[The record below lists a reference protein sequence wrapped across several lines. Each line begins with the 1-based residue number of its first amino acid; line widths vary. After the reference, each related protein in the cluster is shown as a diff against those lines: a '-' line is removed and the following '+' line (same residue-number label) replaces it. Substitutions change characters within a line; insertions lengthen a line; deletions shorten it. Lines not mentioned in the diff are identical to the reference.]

1 MTMKSWIQAFRL
13 KTLPLAVSGI
23 GLGAALAGM
32 HHGFSGVIF
41 LLAALTAVSL
51 QILSNLANDYGDYM
65 KGTDG
70 AANRT
75 DRALA
80 SGSIS
85 PAQMKVAIMVNAL
98 LSLGLGLLLLY
109 LSLPNLQSFGF
120 FLALGMLGILAALGY
135 TLGKRAFG
143 YSGLGDVVVFVFFGP
158 VAVCGTFYLM
168 AGNVMP
174 QIWLAATGM
183 GLLSAAVLN
192 VNNMRDTET
201 DNIAGKRT
209 LALRLGK
216 RLAVIYHKAL
226 ILLGF
231 LFVFTS
237 FLSEEGSLQIRPN
250 LTEPLLL
257 LLVYAPVILML
268 TRHANR
274 IADLS
279 IQAASTTPETR
290 APWNAELKNLS
301 LTILLM
307 VGVYALTA
315 WLFVG

>member
-1 MTMKSWIQAFRL
+1 MKSWIQAFRL

-23 GLGAALAGM
+23 ALGEALGAMHGKWNGM
-32 HHGFSGVIF
+32 VF

-51 QILSNLANDYGDYM
+51 QILSNLANDYGDFI

-80 SGSIS
+80 SGRIRPS
-85 PAQMKVAIMVNAL
+85 QMKTAIIVNAL
-98 LSLGLGLLLLY
+98 LSLGLGLMLLY
-109 LSLPNLQSFGF
+109 ISLPNMQSFGF
-120 FLALGMLGILAALGY
+120 FLAVGILGILAALGY

-143 YSGLGDVVVFVFFGP
+143 YSGLGDVVVFLFFGP
-158 VAVCGTFYLM
+158 VAVCGSFYLM
-168 AGNVMP
+168 AGNTLP
-174 QIWLAATGM
+174 QVWLASLGM

-192 VNNMRDTET
+192 VNNMRDTQT
-201 DNIAGKRT
+201 DQLAGKRT
-209 LALRLGK
+209 LALRLGR
-216 RLAVIYHKAL
+216 RLSLMYHRTL

-250 LTEPLLL
+250 LTEPMLLM
-257 LLVYAPVILML
+257 LVYAPVILSF
-268 TRHANR
+268 TRHVGRVSELNSHDAP
-274 IADLS
+274 A
-279 IQAASTTPETR
+279 TPEAR
-290 APWNAELKNLS
+290 MPWNAELKNLS

-307 VGVYALTA
+307 VVVYALTV

>member
-1 MTMKSWIQAFRL
+1 MKYWIQAFRL

-23 GLGAALAGM
+23 ALGAALAGM
-32 HHGFSGVIF
+32 HNKFDGTVFF
-41 LLAALTAVSL
+41 LAALTAVSL
-51 QILSNLANDYGDYM
+51 QILSNLANDYGDFM

-85 PAQMKVAIMVNAL
+85 PAQMKTAIIVNGF

-109 LSLPNLQSFGF
+109 VSLPNPIAFGF
-120 FLALGMLGILAALGY
+120 FLALGILGILAALGY
-135 TLGKRAFG
+135 TMGKRAFG
-143 YSGLGDVVVFVFFGP
+143 YSGLGDAVVFVFFGS

-168 AGNVMP
+168 EGNLMP
-174 QIWLAATGM
+174 QIWLAAIGM

-192 VNNMRDTET
+192 INNMRDTET
-201 DNIAGKRT
+201 DTLAGKRT

-216 RLAVIYHKAL
+216 RLSLVYHKAL
-226 ILLGF
+226 LLLGF

-250 LTEPLLL
+250 LTEPMLL
-257 LLVYAPVILML
+257 LLVYAPVILLL
-268 TRHANR
+268 TRHTNR
-274 IADLS
+274 VSELNTY
-279 IQAASTTPETR
+279 AAPTTPETR

-301 LTILLM
+301 LTILLK
-307 VGVYALTA
+307 VGVYALTV

>member
-32 HHGFSGVIF
+32 HHSFNGVIF
-41 LLAALTAVSL
+41 LLAALTAMSL

-85 PAQMKVAIMVNAL
+85 PAQMKVAIIVNAL
-98 LSLGLGLLLLY
+98 ISLGLGLLLLY
-109 LSLPNLQSFGF
+109 LALPNLQSFGF
-120 FLALGMLGILAALGY
+120 FLALGILGILAALGY
-135 TLGKRAFG
+135 TMGKRAFG
-143 YSGLGDVVVFVFFGP
+143 YSGLGDVVVFIFFGP

-168 AGNVMP
+168 AGSVMP

-201 DNIAGKRT
+201 DNLAGKRT
-209 LALRLGK
+209 LAFRLGK
-216 RLAVIYHKAL
+216 RLSVIYHKAL

-231 LFVFTS
+231 LFVFAS
-237 FLSEEGSLQIRPN
+237 FLSEEGNLQIRPN
-250 LTEPLLL
+250 LTEPMLL
-257 LLVYAPVILML
+257 LLVYAPVILLL
-268 TRHANR
+268 TRHAGR
-274 IADLS
+274 VGELISQEAPV
-279 IQAASTTPETR
+279 TPEAR
-290 APWNAELKNLS
+290 APWNAELKSLS